1 MGLRP
6 PEIGFMPGAVRNRC
20 LKEITEE
27 TGAAVSEIELLTEI
41 KAQLGRAR
49 ELALGG
55 GWSILLFFIDMAIME
70 TDKLTK
76 RAMRAKLL
84 AFVAEPDGERA
95 RQRAAR

>member
-1 MGLRP
+1 MT
-6 PEIGFMPGAVRNRC
+6 PGAGRNRC
-20 LKEITEE
+20 LTEIARE

-41 KAQLGRAR
+41 KTQLGRAR

-76 RAMRAKLL
+76 KAVRTKLL
-84 AFVAEPDGERA
+84 AIVAEPDREGPL
-95 RQRAAR
+95 QRAAR